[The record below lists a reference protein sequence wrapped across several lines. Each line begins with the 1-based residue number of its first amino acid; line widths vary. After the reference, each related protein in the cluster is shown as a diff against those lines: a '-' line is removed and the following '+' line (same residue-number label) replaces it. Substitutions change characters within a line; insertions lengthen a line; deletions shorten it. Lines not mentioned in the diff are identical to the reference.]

1 MNPQSRHRHGL
12 CCARDPWAKPA
23 TDNIS
28 VERNFTEVCV
38 FARPLAKLPA
48 PPTMRHH
55 AETSATM
62 IADLMLADL
71 RLSHH
76 TLAQQFD
83 GVSLRSGIRCGE
95 AAVWLFAAIDLLLRA
110 MFRGRCA
117 FRPDRQKSWLGARP
131 KGNMVRNP
139 DALGLSTRLGAE
151 RSRGSAH
158 ARHGQSHRRRLYGPA
173 RRFSDSMVAQTVGRA
188 HDEQAYAHA

>member
-1 MNPQSRHRHGL
+1 MRLCTSSCKTSCPTNDASPCRNVRHNDRRL
-12 CCARDPWAKPA
+12 DACR
-23 TDNIS
+23 
-28 VERNFTEVCV
+28 
-38 FARPLAKLPA
+38 LAA
-48 PPTMRHH
+48 V
-55 AETSATM
+55 S
-62 IADLMLADL
+62 
-71 RLSHH
+71 SY
-76 TLAQQFD
+76 LAQQFD